1 MTEQPP
7 DSGTESPE
15 PRAEALSPEQH
26 RESGATEQGSS
37 PHRKAAGVR
46 PERRTDGGHGKGV
59 GGRIEQVTEVVV
71 WPESLIIGVSTW
83 LVGLFLTA
91 IPLWWFD
98 FSDDVDG
105 GTLDLAIWVYV
116 EGVGGTVGD
125 EVLSVTGGATYGTFE
140 SNAFGVGPAVHA
152 LVPVVVLCLGGY
164 LLAGR
169 HLKAGR
175 ARRPLETVLAGG
187 SLAIWF
193 TLTMVLAAVLTSDGF
208 SVNLGETLVTTLLYT
223 GVFASVGAAV
233 RSRARLT
240 SAWALLAG
248 IGAFLVGLLAWILV
262 ESPFDDIPGVDGF
275 SDLEGTLG
283 YTGFLR
289 RFVAEHGTEANE
301 ILPTWFVVVVPLLF
315 GGVLAYA
322 YERRDP
328 VLGFGE
334 GARLAVT
341 YAVLVSFV
349 AVGHIAAQA
358 REFEQTEDAWPE
370 TAVDTVNL
378 LIAIAPQSIL
388 LGGVVYPVVFAAL
401 GGAVG
406 AAVSGAVEGRAER
419 DRQQQTRRREPQAS
433 ESRAGQHQQGHE
445 TQSDRR
451 PASQSERRPSSQPT
465 REPPHQPE
473 EPTGATDQQPAG
485 AAGQETPNEGTPDQQ
500 PVGASDQE
508 PADESASGEQHSGW
522 FDEQPANEDGQEY
535 IEPDTETDEPE
546 QPTEP
551 DQPADE
557 PEQPAESDQQADEL
571 GEEADDE
578 EPGPSGD
585 TLSPG
590 EIIGDE
596 LDEDDTEDS

>member
-15 PRAEALSPEQH
+15 PRAEALSPAQH
-26 RESGATEQGSS
+26 RKSGATDS
-37 PHRKAAGVR
+37 PNRKAAGVR

-71 WPESLIIGVSTW
+71 WPESLIIGISTW

-91 IPLWWFD
+91 IPLWWFG
-98 FSDDVDG
+98 FSDEVDG

-262 ESPFDDIPGVDGF
+262 ESPFDDIPGVGGF

-283 YTGFLR
+283 YTRFLR

-315 GGVLAYA
+315 GAALAYA
-322 YERRDP
+322 YDRRDP

-349 AVGHIAAQA
+349 VVGHIAAQA

-378 LIAIAPQSIL
+378 LIAFAPRSIL
-388 LGGVVYPVVFAAL
+388 LGGVVYPVVFTAL

-419 DRQQQTRRREPQAS
+419 DQQQTRRQEPRVS

-451 PASQSERRPSSQPT
+451 PASQSERRPSSQPM

-473 EPTGATDQQPAG
+473 EPTGATDQQP
-485 AAGQETPNEGTPDQQ
+485 
-500 PVGASDQE
+500 VGATGQE
-508 PADESASGEQHSGW
+508 PADESTSGEQHSGW
-522 FDEQPANEDGQEY
+522 FDEQPADEDGQEY

-551 DQPADE
+551 GQPADE
-557 PEQPAESDQQADEL
+557 SEQPAESDQQADEL
-571 GEEADDE
+571 GEEADGE

-596 LDEDDTEDS
+596 LDEDDTGDS